1 MNEVLPQEIAD
12 RLTDFLCDY
21 SSVKPYLFIQV
32 INQDNHAGELER
44 LIYRSHYELAITCH
58 IDVSHIVG
66 LPATVTVTHEMLDI
80 LGIDEEQII
89 DDALT
94 NAPALRPVKAYA
106 MPDLMRELVGKEIGD
121 ETGIPMIILT
131 NEDKRYGAG
140 VVFYPGLLAKISD
153 ETGVNLLLIPSSVH
167 EIICIPECEDMD
179 YDDINLLITETNHGF
194 VAENEVLSDRL
205 FRYDRESDE
214 IRPV

>member
-1 MNEVLPQEIAD
+1 MNEVLPHEIAD
-12 RLTDFLCDY
+12 RLTDFLSDY
-21 SSVKPYLFIQV
+21 SNVKPYLFIQV
-32 INQDNHAGELER
+32 INQDIHSDELER
-44 LIYRSHYELAITCH
+44 LVYRNHYEFAITCH
-58 IDVSHIVG
+58 IDVGYIVG
-66 LPATVTVTHEMLDI
+66 QPATITVTHEILDI
-80 LGIDEEQII
+80 LGVDEEQII

-94 NAPALRPVKAYA
+94 NAPVFRPVKAYA
-106 MPDLMRELVGKEIGD
+106 MPDLMRELAGAEIGD
-121 ETGIPMIILT
+121 DTGIPMFILT
-131 NEDKRYGAG
+131 NEGKRYGAG
-140 VVFYPGLLAKISD
+140 VVFYPGLLAKLSN

-167 EIICIPECEDMD
+167 EFICIPEGEDVD

>member
-32 INQDNHAGELER
+32 INQDNHTGELER
-44 LIYRSHYELAITCH
+44 LIYRSHYEFAITCH

-167 EIICIPECEDMD
+167 EIICIPESEGMD
-179 YDDINLLITETNHGF
+179 YADINLLITETNRGF
-194 VAENEVLSDRL
+194 VTGNEVLSDRL
-205 FRYDRESDE
+205 FRYNRESDE
-214 IRPV
+214 ICPV